1 MGITNQKATEYGYY
15 TSTIGRM
22 VAVGSPGLPGAQE
35 TASQTQ
41 TLVLEAGY
49 GRIRLGR
56 VQQTQRPLTPCAYKK
71 QPAED
76 KCPGG
81 LQ

>member
-1 MGITNQKATEYGYY
+1 MCELFCTFSMEIINQKATEYGYY
-15 TSTIGRM
+15 TSPIGRM

-49 GRIRLGR
+49 G
-56 VQQTQRPLTPCAYKK
+56 
-71 QPAED
+71 
-76 KCPGG
+76 
-81 LQ
+81 